1 MNSFYLRNF
10 LRLKNF
16 KKQDILFLIKYA
28 QKLKFEK
35 IMKQEQKNLKNKN
48 IVLIFEK
55 ESTRTRCAFEV
66 ASFDQGAK
74 ITYLNAKDIHIG
86 YKESIADTALTLGKM
101 YDGIVYRGH
110 QHKNIEKLAKYA
122 KIPVWNGLT
131 KSFHPTQI
139 LSDILT
145 IKEIFLKKNIKN
157 IKIAYIGDA
166 KNNISNTLI
175 EAANLL
181 NFNLSVISPKKYLPN
196 KEFLNFYNIK
206 INKKSN
212 NILFTDNIKK
222 GIYQADII
230 YTDVW
235 ISMGENSDKIKKKI
249 SLLKN
254 YQVNK
259 KILKLT
265 QNPFV
270 KVFHCLPALHDKKTI
285 FGKKIIQKFNL
296 KNGVEIT
303 DEVFKSNQK
312 IIFQQ
317 SSNRVHIVKALMICS
332 LIKKINF

>member
-10 LRLKNF
+10 LRLNDF
-16 KKQDILFLIKYA
+16 QKKDILFLIKYA
-28 QKLKFEK
+28 QKLKFKKLIQQEK
-35 IMKQEQKNLKNKN
+35 QKLKKKN

-55 ESTRTRCAFEV
+55 ESTRTRCSFET
-66 ASFDQGAK
+66 ALFDQGAK
-74 ITYLNAKDIHIG
+74 VTYLNSKDIHLG
-86 YKESIADTALTLGKM
+86 YKESIEDTAFTLGKI

-110 QHKNIEKLAKYA
+110 QHKNIEKLAKYS

-139 LSDILT
+139 LSDIFT
-145 IKEIFLKKNIKN
+145 IKEIFIQKKIKN
-157 IKIAYIGDA
+157 IKISYIGDS

-181 NFNLSVISPKKYLPN
+181 NFNLSLISPKKYLPN
-196 KEFLNFYNIK
+196 TKFLNSHNIT
-206 INKKSN
+206 INKKLN
-212 NILFTDNIKK
+212 NILFTDNIKT
-222 GIYQADII
+222 GIYKADII

-235 ISMGENSDKIKKKI
+235 ISMGEDSNKIQEKI
-249 SLLKN
+249 FLLKN

-259 KILKLT
+259 KILKLSD
-265 QNPFV
+265 NPFV

-285 FGKKIIQKFNL
+285 FGKKVIQKFNL

-303 DEVFKSNQK
+303 DEVFQSNKK

-317 SSNRVHIVKALMICS
+317 SSNRVHLVKALIICS
-332 LIKKINF
+332 LIKNINF